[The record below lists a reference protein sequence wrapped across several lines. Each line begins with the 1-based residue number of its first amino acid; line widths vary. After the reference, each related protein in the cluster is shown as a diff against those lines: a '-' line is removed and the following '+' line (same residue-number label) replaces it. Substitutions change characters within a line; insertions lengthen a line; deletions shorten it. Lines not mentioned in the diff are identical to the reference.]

1 MRPTA
6 TPSAPSAPSAPTRH
20 TRRGAALVI
29 AGSLLGLGAF
39 LWPLW
44 SRPSGTVDAAHLG
57 DAPWLLAILTPLL
70 LATAAAEVG
79 RGALDAKGVA
89 ALGVLAAAG
98 SALRL
103 PTGGIAGT
111 EMVFFLLLPAARVFG
126 VAFGYLLGAITIF
139 ASAIL
144 TGGLGPWLPFQML
157 GAAWIGAGAGLLPK
171 ATGRAEPV
179 LLAAYGAVASL
190 AYGALLNLW
199 FWPFVAGDGTAV
211 SFVPGDAVV
220 ANLRRFWGFHL
231 ATSLGWDVVRAA
243 TTVVLC
249 MSLGRPMIGALTRVR
264 RRAAFGAIATFEP

>member
-6 TPSAPSAPSAPTRH
+6 TPSAPSAPTRH

-29 AGSLLGLGAF
+29 AGSLLWLGAF

-44 SRPSGTVDAAHLG
+44 SHPSGTVDAAHLG
-57 DAPWLLAILTPLL
+57 DAPWLLAILTPLF

-157 GAAWIGAGAGLLPK
+157 GAGWVALGAALRFFVQQCKRAFHG
-171 ATGRAEPV
+171 GRLFAQR
-179 LLAAYGAVASL
+179 LAVIPQQH
-190 AYGALLNLW
+190 
-199 FWPFVAGDGTAV
+199 F
-211 SFVPGDAVV
+211 
-220 ANLRRFWGFHL
+220 
-231 ATSLGWDVVRAA
+231 TSQLIPSQHIIR
-243 TTVVLC
+243 
-249 MSLGRPMIGALTRVR
+249 
-264 RRAAFGAIATFEP
+264 